1 MGTVADLFGTRQPRS
16 VLVLGGAR
24 SGKSGLAE
32 RLALDLA
39 DGAPLTYIATAEAF
53 DDEMKARIAEH
64 RLRRDARWTTL
75 DAPLDLPAAL
85 GRCGAQVVLVDCL
98 TLWLSN
104 LMLAGRDWRGPAGD
118 LLAALETRQGL
129 TVLVSNETGLGIVP
143 DTPLGRRFRDAQ
155 GMLNQQV
162 AAAVDGVVFV
172 AAGLP
177 LVMKPAGG
185 TRPC

>member
-1 MGTVADLFGTRQPRS
+1 MGAVADLFGTLRPRS

-24 SGKSGLAE
+24 SGKSRLAE
-32 RLALDLA
+32 RLSLDLA
-39 DGAPLTYIATAEAF
+39 GDAPLTYIATAEAF

-64 RLRRDARWTTL
+64 RARRDGRWTTV
-75 DAPLDLPAAL
+75 DAPLELPAAL
-85 GRCGAQVVLVDCL
+85 GRCGGEVALVDCL

-104 LMLAGRDWRGPAGD
+104 LMLAERDWRTAAGD
-118 LLAALETRQGL
+118 LMAALAARQGP

-185 TRPC
+185 ARPC